1 MLRICRRKSIS
12 FGILCALWLA
22 QRSRASIFGTRR
34 SSSSSSS
41 SLLTAGS
48 RSSWR
53 YNKHHQASRPSA
65 TVVDKKI
72 EFSPILVRG
81 GSTAV
86 QSSSSKSNDN
96 NDDAEQLRAYRLQ
109 QQLYLQSRSLQ
120 LRQALISRGFDELQ
134 HTARDSSTVVSEIDW
149 DCALATED
157 YPKSCLYSFD
167 AETGSKVLA
176 PVNTTDWI
184 TLSALN
190 RLRRNDPTKVEP
202 LWHSQYHILRTWLS
216 PAHKY
221 SLYTH
226 LNPVGTVLALLLDA
240 PFMLSMAMGITLGL
254 IFLATFPV
262 WESLIQTFVCS
273 SLVWKQWPHWGRF
286 LHAAMPLKLLMFQM
300 SFKGVSK
307 VLNNLYSKIRTQ
319 LVEWECRI
327 MEDCI
332 PLTILEGVEEDVDV
346 ASEED
351 FDFEEE
357 DEDYSDDSESE
368 SDY

>member
-1 MLRICRRKSIS
+1 MLRVCRRRSIV
-12 FGILCALWLA
+12 CAIVCSVLLA
-22 QRSRASIFGTRR
+22 HRSWASNFRIRR
-34 SSSSSSS
+34 SSASS
-41 SLLTAGS
+41 SLTARS
-48 RSSWR
+48 RSFGG
-53 YNKHHQASRPSA
+53 YNRNHQTFGLSVTVDTESA
-65 TVVDKKI
+65 L
-72 EFSPILVRG
+72 SPILVRG

-86 QSSSSKSNDN
+86 QPSSKSNDN
-96 NDDAEQLRAYRLQ
+96 DEAEKLRAYRLQ

-134 HTARDSSTVVSEIDW
+134 HAARDPSAVVSEIDW
-149 DCALATED
+149 DCALSTDE

-176 PVNTTDWI
+176 PVNTTAWI

-190 RLRRNDPTKVEP
+190 RLRRNDPTKIEP

-216 PAHKY
+216 PSHKY
-221 SLYTH
+221 SFYTH

-240 PFMLSMAMGITLGL
+240 PWLLSMAIGATLL
-254 IFLATFPV
+254 LMFLATFPL

-273 SLVWKQWPHWGRF
+273 SLVWRYWPHWGRWV
-286 LHAAMPLKLLMFQM
+286 HAALPLKLLMAQM
-300 SFKGVSK
+300 SFKGVAK
-307 VLNNLYSKIRTQ
+307 VLGKIYGKIRTQ

-332 PLTILEGVEEDVDV
+332 PLTIMEGVEEDVA
-346 ASEED
+346 ASEEVYD
-351 FDFEEE
+351 LEEE
-357 DEDYSDDSESE
+357 DEDEGYSDDSESE